1 MHSISVVR
9 PAFLLTTALAAAI
22 ALAGCSSTAGAVKT
36 AGPVQIEGVG
46 AVSLN
51 QAAAGLVPEPVATA
65 GTIRFATNAPYEPF
79 IAFASEGVTDKF
91 KGLDYDLS
99 VAVAATLGLKADF
112 QQQPFDGLVPGLQA
126 GKYDAIAG
134 GITDNKERQAV
145 ATFVDYSASGTGIL
159 VLKDNPGGIAEL
171 KSLCGKDVAVQKAT
185 KQVTLLAAFSA
196 ETCGGAPIN
205 VTEYPQNT
213 DAFNAVK
220 AGKAQ
225 AFVATKVN
233 LVDIAAKVDGQATVL
248 EDKTAPNG
256 YHATPNGVGFLKSQ
270 SKLAAAFQAGLKEL
284 MADGTYS
291 KIMKKW
297 GQEPISIKEA
307 TIDAAI
313 D

>member
-1 MHSISVVR
+1 MRSIPPLR
-9 PAFLLTTALAAAI
+9 PAFLLTVALAAAVG
-22 ALAGCSSTAGAVKT
+22 LSGCGVAEAVKT
-36 AGPVQIEGVG
+36 SGPAEIEGVG
-46 AVSLN
+46 TVSMH
-51 QAAAGLVPEPVATA
+51 QTAADLVPGPVATA

-91 KGLDYDLS
+91 KGLDYDLA

-159 VLKDNPGGIAEL
+159 VLKDNAGGITDL
-171 KSLCGKDVAVQKAT
+171 RSLCGKNVAVQKAT
-185 KQVTLLAAFSA
+185 KQVGLLATFSA
-196 ETCGGAPIN
+196 DSCGGTPIT

-213 DAFNAVK
+213 DAFNALK
-220 AGKAQ
+220 AGKAE

-270 SKLAAAFQAGLKEL
+270 GKLAAAFQSGLKEI
-284 MADGTYS
+284 MADGTYA

>member
-1 MHSISVVR
+1 MQSIPPAR
-9 PAFLLTTALAAAI
+9 PAFLLTAALAAAV
-22 ALAGCSSTAGAVKT
+22 ALSGCSTADAAKT
-36 AGPVQIEGVG
+36 SAPAEIEGVG
-46 AVSLN
+46 TVSLN
-51 QAAAGLVPEPVATA
+51 QGAANLVPGPVASA

-91 KGLDYDLS
+91 KGLDYDLA

-159 VLKDNPGGIAEL
+159 VLKDNAGGIFDL
-171 KSLCGKDVAVQKAT
+171 KSLCGKNVAAQKAT
-185 KQVTLLAAFSA
+185 KQVGLLATFSA
-196 ETCGGAPIN
+196 ESCGSAPIT

-213 DAFNAVK
+213 DAFNALK
-220 AGKAQ
+220 AGKAE

-233 LVDIAAKVDGQATVL
+233 LVDIASKVDGQATVL
-248 EDKTAPNG
+248 EDKSAPNG

-270 SKLAAAFQAGLKEL
+270 SKLAAAFQSGLKEL
-284 MADGTYS
+284 MADGTYA

-297 GQEPISIKEA
+297 GQEPISIREA

>member
-1 MHSISVVR
+1 MQSISLLR
-9 PAFLLTTALAAAI
+9 PAFLLTATITAAV
-22 ALAGCSSTAGAVKT
+22 ALSGCSGPADAAKEF
-36 AGPVQIEGVG
+36 GPVQIEGVG
-46 AVSLN
+46 TVSLN
-51 QAAAGLVPEPVATA
+51 QAAAGLVPGPVASA

-91 KGLDYDLS
+91 KGLDYDLA
-99 VAVAATLGLKADF
+99 VAVAATLGLTADF

-126 GKYDAIAG
+126 GKYDAITG

-159 VLKDNPGGIAEL
+159 VLKDNAGNITDL

-185 KQVTLLAAFSA
+185 KQVTLLASFSA
-196 ETCGGAPIN
+196 EDCGGAPIS

-213 DAFNAVK
+213 DAFNALK

-233 LVDIAAKVDGQATVL
+233 LAEIAAKVDGQATVL
-248 EDKTAPNG
+248 DDKTAPNG

-270 SKLAAAFQAGLKEL
+270 AKLASAFQAGLKEL
-284 MADGTYS
+284 MADGTYA
-291 KIMKKW
+291 KIMQKW
-297 GQEPISIKEA
+297 GQERISIKEA

>member
-1 MHSISVVR
+1 MQSMPLVR
-9 PAFLLTTALAAAI
+9 PAFLLTATLAAAVV
-22 ALAGCSSTAGAVKT
+22 LSGCSAAEAVKS
-36 AGPVQIEGVG
+36 AAPAEIEGVG
-46 AVSLN
+46 TVSML
-51 QAAAGLVPEPVATA
+51 QAAANLVPEPIAAA

-91 KGLDYDLS
+91 KGLDYDL
-99 VAVAATLGLKADF
+99 AVAAAAKLGLKADF

-126 GKYDAIAG
+126 AKYDAIAG

-159 VLKDNPGGIAEL
+159 VLKGNSGGVSDL

-185 KQVTLLAAFSA
+185 KQVGLLATFSA
-196 ETCGGAPIN
+196 ESCGNAPIT

-213 DAFNAVK
+213 DAFNAIK
-220 AGKAQ
+220 AGKAE

-233 LVDIAAKVDGQATVL
+233 LVDIASKVDGQAIVL
-248 EDKTAPNG
+248 EDKSAPNG
-256 YHATPNGVGFLKSQ
+256 YHATPNGIGFLKSQ
-270 SKLAAAFQAGLKEL
+270 RELATAFQAALKEL
-284 MADGTYS
+284 MADGTYA